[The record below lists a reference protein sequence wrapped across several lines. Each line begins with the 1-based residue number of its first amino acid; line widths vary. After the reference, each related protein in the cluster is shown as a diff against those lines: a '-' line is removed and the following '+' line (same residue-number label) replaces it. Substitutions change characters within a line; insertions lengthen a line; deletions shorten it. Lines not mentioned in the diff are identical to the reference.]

1 MRRLGQDTSFD
12 ALIKDELDEVS
23 ANENRHT
30 YNIGNPTMNSTKT
43 DIEGTVKKTDSEQA
57 ILPAPLY
64 SKKKTSNDV
73 DA

>member
-1 MRRLGQDTSFD
+1 MRKFD
-12 ALIKDELDEVS
+12 QNKEFDIFINDESDDVI

-30 YNIGNPTMNSTKT
+30 YNTSNINKNSKKT
-43 DIEGTVKKTDSEQA
+43 DIVSKDNITNSEQT

-64 SKKKTSNDV
+64 SKKTASNDV